1 MTDQSAV
8 LVTPDETARLAM
20 SGAAVIDV
28 QFSLTDTPGYELYA
42 AAHLPGA
49 PFLDLG
55 VALAGQPGEGGRH
68 PLPEPAMLQSALRE
82 CGVDDGM
89 TVVVYDQRTSLS
101 AARAWWT
108 LRWGGIEDV
117 RVLNGGLAAWQASGR
132 PTTTIATVPPLGTV
146 TVRPGSLRVL
156 EADDAARVAAE
167 GVLLDSRTPE
177 RFRGDVEPLDP
188 VAGHIPGA
196 VNAPMTEQLHHD
208 GTFRSPEVL
217 REYFESKGVRWGVP
231 VGTTCGSGITA
242 AHTALA
248 LHVAGLGADPYI
260 GSWSQWITDPSR
272 PVATGD

>member
-1 MTDQSAV
+1 MTDPSAV

-20 SGAAVIDV
+20 SGAVVIDV
-28 QFSLTDTPGYELYA
+28 QYSLTDTPGYELYA

-49 PFLDLG
+49 PFLDLDT
-55 VALAGQPGEGGRH
+55 ALAGQPGAGGRH
-68 PLPEPAMLQSALRE
+68 PLPEPGMLERALRE
-82 CGVDDGM
+82 CGVDDGT

-101 AARAWWT
+101 AARAWWV

-117 RVLNGGLAAWQASGR
+117 RVLNGGLAAWQAAR
-132 PTTTIATVPPLGTV
+132 KPTTTVVPVPPLGTV
-146 TVRPGSLRVL
+146 TVRPGQLPVL
-156 EADDAARVAAE
+156 DADDAARVAAE

-177 RFRGDVEPLDP
+177 RYRGDVEPIDP

-208 GTFRSPEVL
+208 GTFRSPEHL
-217 REYFESKGVRWGVP
+217 REYFEAKGVRWGVP

-260 GSWSQWITDPSR
+260 GSWSHWVTDPAR
-272 PVATGD
+272 PVATSE